1 MLINFRARGQFLQHD
16 ICTLQSTDS
25 NPHVGSHHSHFRPRS
40 VCRDQLLYE
49 SSSVQH
55 SALCTFWSQR
65 RGSVCTPSFR
75 LILRLTNVD
84 GEVKC
89 GEVDLAAARF
99 RDTPCDDGFK
109 RRCVYMVVV
118 VQTSAGWRSRT
129 NDNQT
134 GVKHSSCQLSQSGTE
149 SL

>member
-1 MLINFRARGQFLQHD
+1 MHPAVDRLKSTRWLTPLTFST
-16 ICTLQSTDS
+16 TLC
-25 NPHVGSHHSHFRPRS
+25 VPRS
-40 VCRDQLLYE
+40 ASLRKFFRSTLGAVYILVAKDP
-49 SSSVQH
+49 SVG
-55 SALCTFWSQR
+55 